1 MPIFEYKCKSC
12 GAKFES
18 YVRGSEVPSCP
29 SCGSKDLSKLF
40 STFSAHV
47 KGGTGAASSGGSSCG
62 GCSGGHCATC
72 K

>member
-12 GAKFES
+12 GLKFEFYREERS
-18 YVRGSEVPSCP
+18 GFMSFLRSRPI
-29 SCGSKDLSKLF
+29 KLF
-40 STFSAHV
+40 STFCAHV
-47 KGGTGAASSGGSSCG
+47 KGGSGAASSGSSCA